1 MKIIYFLILFTSTM
15 SAQIIYQFTTDANPN
30 DWRIIDDVVM
40 GGVSSGNFTVN
51 NNGQGVFYG
60 VVSTKNNGGFSS
72 VRYQFPKVNTLNKT
86 KINLRL
92 KGDGK
97 AYQFRIKDT
106 KNAYYAYSTSF
117 NTTGDWQNI
126 TLSLKDFIPTFR
138 GQKLNFPNFNKEFFE
153 EIAFLIGNKKNE
165 SFQLIIDKIELE

>member
-72 VRYQFPKVNTLNKT
+72 VRYQFPKVSALNKT
-86 KINLRL
+86 KIKLRL

-126 TLSLKDFIPTFR
+126 TLFLKDFIPTFR
-138 GQKLNFPNFNKEFFE
+138 GQKLNFINFNKEFFE
-153 EIAFLIGNKKNE
+153 EIAILIANKKNE